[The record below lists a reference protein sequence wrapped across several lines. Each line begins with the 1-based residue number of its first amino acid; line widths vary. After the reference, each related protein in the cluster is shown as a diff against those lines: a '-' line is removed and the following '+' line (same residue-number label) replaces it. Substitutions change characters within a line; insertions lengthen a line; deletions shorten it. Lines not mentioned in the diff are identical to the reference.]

1 MAGEVGVSSHSGA
14 RDDGVEF
21 ERIVS
26 GFRHGDPVPDVGSG
40 LAYPA
45 HPIRLRM
52 RNGAFAGVSLAV
64 IIPMSMIV
72 GGWFGLA
79 VTALSIVVA
88 VRLVRSG

>member
-1 MAGEVGVSSHSGA
+1 MAEEVGVSSHSGS

-26 GFRHGDPVPDVGSG
+26 GLRAG

-45 HPIRLRM
+45 PPFRLRM
-52 RNGAFAGVSLAV
+52 RNGVFAGVSLAV
-64 IIPMSMIV
+64 IVPMSTIV

-79 VTALSIVVA
+79 VTAVAIAVA
-88 VRLVRSG
+88 VRIVRDG

>member
-1 MAGEVGVSSHSGA
+1 VSSSSGS

-21 ERIVS
+21 ERIVA
-26 GFRHGDPVPDVGSG
+26 GFRRGDPFPDVGSG

-45 HPIRLRM
+45 QPFRLRM
-52 RNGAFAGVSLAV
+52 HNGVFAGVSLAV
-64 IIPMSMIV
+64 IIPMSMVV

-88 VRLVRSG
+88 VVLVRNG